1 MSVYKD
7 MIMLEMESPN
17 EMYSDMMKTIKKS
30 DEKKALKRL
39 IEEYGLGKV
48 YYMLQTN
55 RRAFFQAV
63 LQNWATHK
71 QMMKSKG

>member
-39 IEEYGLGKV
+39 IEEL
-48 YYMLQTN
+48 
-55 RRAFFQAV
+55 FQ
-63 LQNWATHK
+63 L
-71 QMMKSKG
+71 